1 MTVSEHDAQFVVDV
15 IYARGDVQEMVAV
28 ELPKGG
34 TIRAAIER
42 SRLAERYPE
51 IDLAVNKVGV
61 FGTLKN
67 LNDLVQSGDRVEI
80 YRPLL
85 VDPKQARRDNASAA
99 KAARSKRKSGP

>member
-1 MTVSEHDAQFVVDV
+1 MVSELESPLAVDV
-15 IYARGDVQEMVAV
+15 IYARGDVQEIIAV

-42 SRLAERYPE
+42 SRLVERYPE

-61 FGTLKN
+61 FGTLKS
-67 LNDLVQSGDRVEI
+67 LSDLVQAGDRVEI

-85 VDPKQARRDNASAA
+85 VDPKQGRRDNASAA
-99 KAARSKRKSGP
+99 KAARAKAKSGS

>member
-1 MTVSEHDAQFVVDV
+1 MVVELESQFAVDV
-15 IYARGDVQEMVAV
+15 IYARGDAQEIVAV

-51 IDLAVNKVGV
+51 IDLAVNKVGI
-61 FGTLKN
+61 FGTLRK
-67 LNDLVQSGDRVEI
+67 LTDMVQAGDRVEI

-85 VDPKQARRDNASAA
+85 IDPKQARRDNASAA
-99 KAARSKRKSGP
+99 KAARSKSKSGS